1 MAEIDLGKVVG
12 TDGRDGLTPSIDP
25 MTGHWMI
32 GDADTGVSAGGKDGE
47 KGKDG
52 RDGKS
57 AYEIAVEAGFSGT
70 LEEWLASLKG
80 EEITAMGY
88 DATLE
93 VLNREE

>member
-25 MTGHWMI
+25 MTGHW
-32 GDADTGVSAGGKDGE
+32 